1 MDERVLMRDV
11 DRFVDVLYDDTAERP
26 GAKFST
32 MELIGVPKLI
42 VIGPKGL
49 KNGLVELRTRKTGVT
64 EEMSLE
70 AAINRCTAKG
80 A

>member
-1 MDERVLMRDV
+1 
-11 DRFVDVLYDDTAERP
+11 
-26 GAKFST
+26 

-49 KNGLVELRTRKTGVT
+49 KNGVVELRTRKTGAT

-70 AAINRCTAKG
+70 AAINRCAAKG